1 MPTIIFANLLAAA
14 HRLSPRKGRLP
25 AVILTCP
32 ACRTR
37 YLVDE
42 QDVDRPTGRAVRC
55 AGCGYSWRYPPI
67 PDPRK
72 IEPPPRVEPALE
84 VPPRPE
90 PLPMPTR
97 PRAPRRRAAI
107 GWFVLGVVIV
117 LAALFILVALFARS
131 EVTATWPAAGR
142 LYAWAGL
149 APRLE
154 LGKVV
159 PTRSANSLVI
169 EGEVTNSGNMASDVP
184 QLRVALRDST
194 EKEVQ
199 FKIID
204 PPKARLGPSETAR
217 FKTTFDHP
225 DEAATGVVVT
235 FAR

>member
-1 MPTIIFANLLAAA
+1 M
-14 HRLSPRKGRLP
+14 
-25 AVILTCP
+25 ILTCP

-42 QDVDRPTGRAVRC
+42 EAVNRPTGRTVRC
-55 AGCGYSWRYPPI
+55 ASCGYSWRYPPL

-84 VPPRPE
+84 VPPRRE
-90 PLPMPTR
+90 PLPVPAPTR
-97 PRAPRRRAAI
+97 TPRWRLTI
-107 GWFVLGVVIV
+107 GWVLLGVVIV
-117 LAALFILVALFARS
+117 LLALVMLVAFLARN
-131 EVTATWPAAGR
+131 EVAANWPATAR
-142 LYAWAGL
+142 LYAWVGL
-149 APRLE
+149 APKLE

-159 PTRSANSLVI
+159 PTRTPSSLVI
-169 EGEVTNSGNMASDVP
+169 EGDVTNSGNMAGEVP
-184 QLRVALRDST
+184 QLRVALRDPA

-225 DEAATGVVVT
+225 DDGATCVVVT